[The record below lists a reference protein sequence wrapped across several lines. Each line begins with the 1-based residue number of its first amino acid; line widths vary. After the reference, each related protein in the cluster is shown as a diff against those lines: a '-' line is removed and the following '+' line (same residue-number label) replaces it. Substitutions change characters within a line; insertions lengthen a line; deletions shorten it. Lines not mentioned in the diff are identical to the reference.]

1 MNPLGATIPDN
12 RLSLRFAL
20 PFALAHAGAFA
31 ACLPVLTILVPLKA
45 AEIDPIGK
53 AALLSW
59 TALTGAATA
68 SLVNIAA
75 GALSD
80 ATKSRFGR
88 RRPWIFG
95 GALATV
101 ATYFLMNA
109 ATTPAGLIAGIV
121 LFQIAFNLFLPALVA
136 LLPDEVPDRSKGRM
150 AALLA
155 LGPPIGLGVGAMLAG
170 AENLDAAGRYI
181 AVGALFL
188 ASTIPLLLLWRER
201 PPAPVAGEARES
213 PEPPPRAALEN
224 FARVWTSRLFIQ
236 IGVATSQGFILFFVA
251 QAISAG
257 GGFPLSPTETI
268 VSQLLLLSTSI
279 SIVTALIVGS
289 LSDRIGHRKFFVTGS
304 GLLIFSGMATFA
316 FFPTWPGVIV
326 CEILY
331 GLGAGLYSSAEV
343 ALAAELL
350 PSRKNTARDLA
361 VLNLGNTLPQ
371 AIAPALALLL
381 VSPGGGYPALFL
393 AGGTAA
399 ALGGL
404 IAARIKQPRI

>member
-1 MNPLGATIPDN
+1 MGPFGATIPDN
-12 RLSLRFAL
+12 RLALRFAL
-20 PFALAHAGAFA
+20 LFALAHAGAFA

-45 AEIDPIGK
+45 AEIDPVGK
-53 AALLSW
+53 AALLGW
-59 TALTGAATA
+59 TALAGAATA

-88 RRPWIFG
+88 RKPWIFG

-109 ATTPAGLIAGIV
+109 ATTPAGLVAGIV

-170 AENLDAAGRYI
+170 AENLDASGRYA
-181 AVGALFL
+181 AVGALFF
-188 ASTIPLLLLWRER
+188 ASTAPLLLFWRER
-201 PPAPVAGEARES
+201 PPAPAADETRE
-213 PEPPPRAALEN
+213 PPAAPPPRSALEN
-224 FARVWTSRLFIQ
+224 FARVWASRLFIQ

-251 QAISAG
+251 QAMSGG
-257 GGFPLSPTETI
+257 GGFPQSPTETI
-268 VSQLLLLSTSI
+268 VSRLLFLSTAI
-279 SIVTALIVGS
+279 SIVTALIVGA

-316 FFPTWPGVIV
+316 VFPTWPGVII

-361 VLNLGNTLPQ
+361 ILNLGNTLPQ
-371 AIAPALALLL
+371 AIAPGLALLL
-381 VSPGGGYPALFL
+381 VSPAGGYSALFM
-393 AGGTAA
+393 AGGAAA

-404 IAARIKQPRI
+404 IAARIK